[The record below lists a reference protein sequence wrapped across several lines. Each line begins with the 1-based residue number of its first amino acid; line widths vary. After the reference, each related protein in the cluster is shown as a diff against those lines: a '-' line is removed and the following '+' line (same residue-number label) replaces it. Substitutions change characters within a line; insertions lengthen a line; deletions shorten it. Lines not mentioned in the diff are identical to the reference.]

1 MRVEEQE
8 GQTSVPWSR
17 SAAIKASASAGR
29 YSLIPRRP
37 TGTPCGGAGEPR
49 PPVESTVPR
58 GPRQRARW
66 SGRTANHNSFG
77 GNWLTTTGRARH
89 RGGADRAGRVCGLT
103 VSDRPGT
110 LPPRSGPLSGPP
122 LMTELGGSQITT
134 LLETLPG
141 IAQVLRSPVA
151 DAVVN
156 LIRAGARLR
165 EFQLKDAEEL
175 VNFAIRRG
183 LLGQS
188 EGERVLAEAQAAT
201 ERRQEKAAERAAG
214 RAAKTPA

>member
-1 MRVEEQE
+1 
-8 GQTSVPWSR
+8 
-17 SAAIKASASAGR
+17 
-29 YSLIPRRP
+29 
-37 TGTPCGGAGEPR
+37 
-49 PPVESTVPR
+49 
-58 GPRQRARW
+58 
-66 SGRTANHNSFG
+66 
-77 GNWLTTTGRARH
+77 
-89 RGGADRAGRVCGLT
+89 
-103 VSDRPGT
+103 
-110 LPPRSGPLSGPP
+110 
-122 LMTELGGSQITT
+122 MTELGGSQITT

-214 RAAKTPA
+214 RAAKTPARPAKAAKKPAPKPGAKPAARKPVAKAAARGRPRAAAKPKPKPKPAKKR

>member
-1 MRVEEQE
+1 
-8 GQTSVPWSR
+8 
-17 SAAIKASASAGR
+17 
-29 YSLIPRRP
+29 
-37 TGTPCGGAGEPR
+37 
-49 PPVESTVPR
+49 
-58 GPRQRARW
+58 
-66 SGRTANHNSFG
+66 
-77 GNWLTTTGRARH
+77 
-89 RGGADRAGRVCGLT
+89 
-103 VSDRPGT
+103 
-110 LPPRSGPLSGPP
+110 
-122 LMTELGGSQITT
+122 MTELGGSQITT

-165 EFQLKDAEEL
+165 EFQVKDAEEL

-188 EGERVLAEAQAAT
+188 EGERVLAEAREAT

-214 RAAKTPA
+214 RAAKAPSHAAPKAAKKASPKPAAKKPAAKTAARGKPGAAAKPKPRPKPAKKR

>member
-1 MRVEEQE
+1 
-8 GQTSVPWSR
+8 
-17 SAAIKASASAGR
+17 
-29 YSLIPRRP
+29 
-37 TGTPCGGAGEPR
+37 
-49 PPVESTVPR
+49 
-58 GPRQRARW
+58 
-66 SGRTANHNSFG
+66 
-77 GNWLTTTGRARH
+77 
-89 RGGADRAGRVCGLT
+89 
-103 VSDRPGT
+103 
-110 LPPRSGPLSGPP
+110 
-122 LMTELGGSQITT
+122 MTELGGSQITT

-201 ERRQEKAAERAAG
+201 ERRQVKAAERAAG
-214 RAAKTPA
+214 RAAKTPARPAARAAKKPAPKPAAKKPVAKPAARGKPRAAAKPKPRPAKKR

>member
-1 MRVEEQE
+1 
-8 GQTSVPWSR
+8 
-17 SAAIKASASAGR
+17 
-29 YSLIPRRP
+29 
-37 TGTPCGGAGEPR
+37 
-49 PPVESTVPR
+49 
-58 GPRQRARW
+58 
-66 SGRTANHNSFG
+66 
-77 GNWLTTTGRARH
+77 
-89 RGGADRAGRVCGLT
+89 
-103 VSDRPGT
+103 
-110 LPPRSGPLSGPP
+110 
-122 LMTELGGSQITT
+122 MTELGGSQITT

-214 RAAKTPA
+214 RAAKTPPRPAPRAAKKPAPKPAAKKPVAKTAARGKPKAAAKPKPKPRPAKKR

>member
-1 MRVEEQE
+1 
-8 GQTSVPWSR
+8 
-17 SAAIKASASAGR
+17 
-29 YSLIPRRP
+29 
-37 TGTPCGGAGEPR
+37 
-49 PPVESTVPR
+49 
-58 GPRQRARW
+58 
-66 SGRTANHNSFG
+66 
-77 GNWLTTTGRARH
+77 
-89 RGGADRAGRVCGLT
+89 
-103 VSDRPGT
+103 
-110 LPPRSGPLSGPP
+110 
-122 LMTELGGSQITT
+122 MTELGGSQITT

-214 RAAKTPA
+214 RAAKTPVRPAARAAKKPAAKPAPKPAAKKPVAKTAARGKPRAAAKPKPKPKPAKKR

>member
-1 MRVEEQE
+1 
-8 GQTSVPWSR
+8 
-17 SAAIKASASAGR
+17 
-29 YSLIPRRP
+29 
-37 TGTPCGGAGEPR
+37 
-49 PPVESTVPR
+49 
-58 GPRQRARW
+58 
-66 SGRTANHNSFG
+66 
-77 GNWLTTTGRARH
+77 
-89 RGGADRAGRVCGLT
+89 
-103 VSDRPGT
+103 
-110 LPPRSGPLSGPP
+110 
-122 LMTELGGSQITT
+122 MTELGGSQITT

-214 RAAKTPA
+214 RAAKTPARPAARAAKKPAPKPAPKPAAKKPVAKPAARGKPRAAAKPKPRPAKKR

>member
-1 MRVEEQE
+1 
-8 GQTSVPWSR
+8 
-17 SAAIKASASAGR
+17 
-29 YSLIPRRP
+29 
-37 TGTPCGGAGEPR
+37 
-49 PPVESTVPR
+49 
-58 GPRQRARW
+58 
-66 SGRTANHNSFG
+66 
-77 GNWLTTTGRARH
+77 
-89 RGGADRAGRVCGLT
+89 
-103 VSDRPGT
+103 
-110 LPPRSGPLSGPP
+110 
-122 LMTELGGSQITT
+122 MTELGGSQITT

-214 RAAKTPA
+214 RAAKTPARPAKAAKKPAPKPAAKPAARKPVARTAARGKPRAAAKPKPKPAKKR